1 MNNHAIRHT
10 YCIPNFLVARDW
22 IRCASH
28 MNKMRKIDIV
38 TIDVIQYLQCGVY
51 HAKQMSLAQ
60 K

>member
-51 HAKQMSLAQ
+51 HAKQMS
-60 K
+60 